1 MTDKKDGP
9 AKGPD
14 RPVPESASAKRP
26 FATLDLK
33 ATEVKAEAAKAG
45 AEAKAASP
53 PTASPTG
60 PAAGSQAE
68 AAAKVAA
75 AGASIKTGSEKP
87 ASSATPSSVP
97 PAASPSPASSS
108 AKATSQTSAAS
119 AATTAPRSAASPQST
134 HSDGTLGRV
143 LSHMAAGILGGSI
156 VLFTAQWVG
165 LGTSDTG
172 SAGNRT
178 PAGAPDVAAR
188 LTALET
194 SVRER
199 TAAQSTTDAASR
211 QAVDATAKQIEALN
225 QKFSALG
232 AAHDRLAT
240 DTAALKGAQAKA
252 AFATDPAERL
262 RKLEEQIAS
271 MANAATADPQ
281 NAGRLPQLAQLT
293 GKIADLEQQLATR
306 LEVLRKD
313 VAQDVG
319 ARVGAVAEVSETA
332 RSGSQR
338 LDREVAGLK
347 ADTVRLGERIDQF
360 KAGADRSDAVVASL
374 QEAER
379 RLQSGLDG
387 LKSDLDKELKAL
399 ARPADIARA
408 VAPVGDK
415 LAALET
421 SMQGV
426 VNAEEARKVNAERI
440 VLSLELGNLKRAM
453 ERGEKYQ
460 AELAEVKRIA
470 GARLDLAALER
481 YQATG
486 VLTAAE
492 LARNFRAVVN
502 TMLDADSLPEGASVV
517 DRLLTGAKTIV
528 RVRRTGHADDDTS
541 TEAIIARMETA
552 LADNRLADVIAE
564 SKKLSPRARAPAQEW
579 LRKVEARQSVDAAL
593 VAIDTALKSS
603 LGGAPS
609 GAQKGA
615 KP

>member
-45 AEAKAASP
+45 ADAKAASP
-53 PTASPTG
+53 TTASPTG
-60 PAAGSQAE
+60 PTAGSQAE
-68 AAAKVAA
+68 TAAKVAA

-87 ASSATPSSVP
+87 TISATPSSVP
-97 PAASPSPASSS
+97 PVSSPSPASNS
-108 AKATSQTSAAS
+108 AKTGSAAS
-119 AATTAPRSAASPQST
+119 ASSAAATAPPQSIQA
-134 HSDGTLGRV
+134 DGTLGRV
-143 LSHMAAGILGGSI
+143 LSHMAAGVLGGSI

-165 LGTSDTG
+165 LGTPDTG
-172 SAGNRT
+172 TAGNRT
-178 PAGAPDVAAR
+178 SAGSPDVVAR
-188 LTALET
+188 LTALEA
-194 SVRER
+194 SLRDR

-211 QAVDATAKQIEALN
+211 QAVDANAKQTEALN
-225 QKFSALG
+225 QKLSALV

-240 DTAALKGAQAKA
+240 DTAAFKGAQAKT

-262 RKLEEQIAS
+262 RKLEEQIAT

-313 VAQDVG
+313 VSQDVG

-332 RSGSQR
+332 RSGTQR

-347 ADTVRLGERIDQF
+347 ADTARLGERIDQF
-360 KAGADRSDAVVASL
+360 KAGADRTDTGVATL
-374 QEAER
+374 QEAQR
-379 RLQSGLDG
+379 RLQSGLDV
-387 LKSDLDKELKAL
+387 LKAEIDKDMKSV

-408 VAPVGDK
+408 VTPVADK
-415 LAALET
+415 MAALEN

-426 VNAEEARKVNAERI
+426 VNAEEARRVNAERI

-453 ERGEKYQ
+453 ERGEKY
-460 AELAEVKRIA
+460 ANELAEVKRIA

-481 YQATG
+481 YQSAG
-486 VLTAAE
+486 VHTAPE

-502 TMLDADSLPEGASVV
+502 TMLDADALPEGASVV

-552 LADNRLADVIAE
+552 LADNRLADVLAE
-564 SKKLSPRARAPAQEW
+564 SKKLSPRALAPAQEW
-579 LRKVEARQSVDAAL
+579 LRKLEVRQSVDAAL

-603 LGGAPS
+603 LGGSPS

>member
-45 AEAKAASP
+45 ADPKGVSST
-53 PTASPTG
+53 TASPSAPT
-60 PAAGSQAE
+60 AGSQAE

-75 AGASIKTGSEKP
+75 AGASIKSATDKP
-87 ASSATPSSVP
+87 TASATPSAVP
-97 PAASPSPASSS
+97 PVSASSPASSG
-108 AKATSQTSAAS
+108 AKTASPASAAS
-119 AATTAPRSAASPQST
+119 AAATAPRSATPPPST
-134 HSDGTLGRV
+134 QGDGALGRV

-165 LGTSDTG
+165 LGTPDTG
-172 SAGNRT
+172 SAGT
-178 PAGAPDVAAR
+178 QTLAGAPDVVAR

-194 SVRER
+194 SVRDR
-199 TAAQSTTDAASR
+199 TAAQSTTDAANR
-211 QAVDATAKQIEALN
+211 QAVDATSKQIEALN

-262 RKLEEQIAS
+262 RKLEEQIAT

-281 NAGRLPQLAQLT
+281 NAGRMPQLAQLT

-313 VAQDVG
+313 MAQDVG

-332 RSGSQR
+332 RSGTQR
-338 LDREVAGLK
+338 MDREAAGLK
-347 ADTVRLGERIDQF
+347 AETARLGERIDQF
-360 KAGADRSDAVVASL
+360 KAGADRTDTTLVSL

-379 RLQSGLDG
+379 RLQSGLDALRG
-387 LKSDLDKELKAL
+387 ELDKELKTL

-408 VAPVGDK
+408 VTPVTDK

-502 TMLDADSLPEGASVV
+502 TMLDADALPEGASVV

-552 LADNRLADVIAE
+552 LAENRLGDVIAE
-564 SKKLSPRARAPAQEW
+564 SKKLSPRALAPAQDW